1 MAAIDAFQEYYQHL
15 SEAERHQ
22 LQDTRKAQLQDLL
35 SACSEDARIR
45 IMQDAISKAKGL
57 LKGSKS
63 PRP

>member
-1 MAAIDAFQEYYQHL
+1 MAALDAFQEYYQHL

-35 SACSEDARIR
+35 SARSEDARIR